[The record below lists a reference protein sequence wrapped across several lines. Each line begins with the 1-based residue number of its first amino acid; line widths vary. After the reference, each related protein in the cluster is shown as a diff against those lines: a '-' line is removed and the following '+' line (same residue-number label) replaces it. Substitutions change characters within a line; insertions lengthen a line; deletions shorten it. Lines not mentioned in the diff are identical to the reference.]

1 MTNFA
6 QSDLQQAKLAG
17 QYRSG
22 SLSRRLRPFSSV
34 FLDAARLFLCVL
46 TGLIS
51 GLVAFLTYYFQYFDG
66 DLELISYFFQPP
78 NDRYFHLSL
87 LGGLIFAN
95 MTFLIYGRPLRNA
108 NDSLLKQVVTCWA
121 ISLLI
126 VLGILFMLKAGSTFS
141 RGLISV
147 WVLIGL
153 PFFFFARVLEKKIA
167 GFLTDKGLSQR
178 WVAIIGATP
187 HGKRLAERLTE
198 SDVAGGIHVVGIF
211 DEPTHQEND
220 TGDKFP
226 VSGDLHALK
235 QLCRDDMLDSVI
247 IALPGD
253 DPDRVRAVADDL
265 HALPTDVLLGP
276 DLVQLELRAQAAP
289 RLGPIPLVSISKAPM
304 QDWWG
309 VVKWLE
315 DVAISM
321 IALIFLF
328 PALVVIAVAIKIDSP
343 GPVLFR
349 QRRFGFNNNEF
360 YVYKFRTMHQAL
372 CDYGGAQAT
381 TRNDPRV
388 TPFGRL
394 LRRTSLDEL
403 PQLLN
408 VLRGEMSI
416 VGPRAHPV
424 DMRLGDQLI
433 HHRIRE
439 YAARHRVKPGI
450 TGLAQVNGNRGEV
463 RSVEKAEQRVKYDLL
478 YIKNWSVWLDLEIIL
493 MTVFKMAFD
502 REAY

>member
-1 MTNFA
+1 MTIFA
-6 QSDLQQAKLAG
+6 RTGFQQADLASR
-17 QYRSG
+17 YRSG
-22 SLSRRLRPFSSV
+22 WLSRRLRPFSSV
-34 FLDAARLFLCVL
+34 FLDATRLFLSIL
-46 TGLIS
+46 TGFTS
-51 GLVAFLTYYFQYFDG
+51 GIVAFFAYYYPAFDG
-66 DLELISYFFQPP
+66 DLELILYFFQSPD
-78 NDRYFHLSL
+78 DRYLHLSL

-95 MTFLIYGRPLRNA
+95 VTFAIYGRPLRRN
-108 NDSLLKQVVTCWA
+108 NDDLLKQVVTCWA
-121 ISLLI
+121 ISLSI
-126 VLGILFMLKAGSTFS
+126 ILGILFMLKAGSTFS

-147 WVLIGL
+147 WALIGL
-153 PFFFFARVLEKKIA
+153 PFFFVARILEKRIT
-167 GFLTDKGLSQR
+167 GFLTHKGLSQR
-178 WVAIIGATP
+178 WVAIVGATP
-187 HGKRLAERLTE
+187 HGERLAERLTE
-198 SDVAGGIHVVGIF
+198 SDLSGGIHVVGIF
-211 DEPTHQEND
+211 DETTHHEND
-220 TGDKFP
+220 TGDKVP

-235 QLCRDDMLDSVI
+235 QLCREDMLDSVI

-253 DPDRVRAVADDL
+253 DPDRVRAVANEL

-289 RLGPIPLVSISKAPM
+289 RLGPIPLASISKAPM

-315 DVAISM
+315 DVAISS
-321 IALIFLF
+321 IALILLT
-328 PALVVIAVAIKIDSP
+328 PVLVTIAVAIKINSP

-349 QRRFGFNNNEF
+349 QRRFGFNNQEF
-360 YVYKFRTMHQAL
+360 YVYKFRSMHQAL
-372 CDYGGAQAT
+372 CDDGGAEAT
-381 TRNDPRV
+381 TRNDRRV
-388 TPFGRL
+388 TPLGRF

-463 RSVEKAEQRVKYDLL
+463 KSVEKAEQRVRFDLL
-478 YIKNWSVWLDLEIIL
+478 YIENWSVWLDLEIIFK
-493 MTVFKMAFD
+493 TVFKMAFD